1 MITMTKPMLSHLAK
15 VKARYESWERRRT
28 ARLATWTVGR
38 RWLAFVLLP
47 TLLICCGGTIVGIPV
62 AWALRK
68 TIEAGKGAPTPDAA
82 ADEYLMGLSYG
93 TEDGLLPMLD
103 HGHQDELLAEWR
115 QYRHAMD
122 QTTPKPSRLD
132 YGSLTVG
139 PINDGRAGVAVDV
152 YATWWGTDGGASGYS
167 SQKRTWRF
175 QARDDDGWRLVA
187 VDAPA
192 WCGGY
197 VRIDACA

>member
-1 MITMTKPMLSHLAK
+1 
-15 VKARYESWERRRT
+15 
-28 ARLATWTVGR
+28 
-38 RWLAFVLLP
+38 
-47 TLLICCGGTIVGIPV
+47 V